1 MPKSRVRLFV
11 AYIILLGII
20 FISGGYLLGGKLP
33 LKTSVFDQSAP
44 PLSAPTAA
52 EVASGEAI
60 SRAAEAVRPAVVN
73 IDTTVMVQRP
83 SISSPFNFF
92 FGDGAPSRR
101 VPQKG
106 QGSGVIV
113 QTDKGKLVLTN
124 EHVIHGAQDIKVTLL
139 DGRKFTGRV
148 TGSDPTTDI
157 AVIKIDGDNLPTA
170 RLGDSSRLRPGEWA
184 IAIGNPLGFQHTVT
198 VGVISATGRSMG
210 AEGKLYDH
218 FIQTD
223 ASINPGNSGGPL
235 VNIRGEV
242 IGINTAMIQGAQ
254 GIGFAIAVDEV
265 KTIVNQLVD
274 KGKVVRPW
282 AGIAVQDLNRDM
294 IANLGLAADTRGII
308 IAQVYPGSPAGNAG
322 LKPYDIITEMNRKS
336 VDNTAAFIKKIRSMK
351 PGDKIT
357 LMVIRDKASRLVAL
371 TVGEM
376 PIQLDQRQ

>member
-1 MPKSRVRLFV
+1 MPKSKARLFI
-11 AYIILLGII
+11 AYVVLLGII
-20 FISGGYLLGGKLP
+20 FVSGGYLLGGKLP
-33 LKTSVFDQSAP
+33 LGNSVFNQSAP
-44 PLSAPTAA
+44 PLPAPSAA
-52 EVASGEAI
+52 EIASGEAI
-60 SRAAEAVRPAVVN
+60 SKAAEAVRPAVVN

-83 SISSPFNFF
+83 SSNPLDFF
-92 FGDGAPSRR
+92 FGNGAPSRA

-124 EHVIHGAQDIKVTLL
+124 EHVIHGAQDIKITLL

-157 AVIKIDGDNLPTA
+157 AVIKIDDDKLPTA
-170 RLGDSSRLRPGEWA
+170 RLGDASKLRPGEWA

-242 IGINTAMIQGAQ
+242 VGINTAMIQGAQ

-265 KTIVNQLVD
+265 KKIVDQLVD

-282 AGIAVQDLNRDM
+282 VGVGVQDLNRDM
-294 IANLGLAADTRGII
+294 ITNLGLDARTKGII
-308 IAQVYPGSPAGNAG
+308 VAQIYPGSPAEKAG
-322 LKPYDIITEMNRKS
+322 LKPYDIITDMNRKS
-336 VDNTAAFIKKIRSMK
+336 VGNTAAFIKKIRSMK
-351 PGDKIT
+351 PGDKLT
-357 LMVIRDKASRLVAL
+357 LMVVREKASMLIPL
-371 TVGEM
+371 TVAEM
-376 PIQLDQRQ
+376 PTQLN